1 MLSVHPTDVTR
12 GTEQR
17 AASSGCECCQDG
29 LESHGGWDVDAAAI
43 PVLWAP
49 PQQQCA
55 AVPPAHCYSPRK
67 AAEAQLTPVLRT
79 KGFHSLRVLF
89 ELTFNSLT
97 YMLGTEC
104 PCHPGSL
111 RLYHLLCLRPLIHGA
126 AVGVGMEDPGA
137 EEEGLSYRVLLT
149 AFSKQTNRSSASTT
163 VLCKQHVHVP

>member
-1 MLSVHPTDVTR
+1 MVVNAARMGLRAMGAGMWMLQQSLCYGHLPSSSVPQCRPRTVTHP
-12 GTEQR
+12 GKLLKH
-17 AASSGCECCQDG
+17 SS
-29 LESHGGWDVDAAAI
+29 
-43 PVLWAP
+43 
-49 PQQQCA
+49 
-55 AVPPAHCYSPRK
+55 
-67 AAEAQLTPVLRT
+67 PVLRT

-97 YMLGTEC
+97 STLGKEC

-163 VLCKQHVHVP
+163 VLCKQHVHIP